1 MEDTKKYS
9 IVGKVEIG
17 TDEYRD
23 LIEDVAQYK
32 KELYASRSNYWRKS
46 SECSDLK
53 TENTTLK
60 ETLKRHNEFFEENP
74 SIKQEFLIWV
84 SSKLEDKKFTED

>member
-23 LIEDVAQYK
+23 LIEDVAHYK
-32 KELYASRSNYWRKS
+32 KELDARSSDYWKKS

-53 TENTTLK
+53 TENATLK
-60 ETLKRHNEFFEENP
+60 ETLKRHNEFFEEKP
-74 SIKQEFLIWV
+74 LIKQDYLIWV
-84 SSKLEDKKFTED
+84 SSKLEDKKVMED